1 MLYRSEGTDV
11 EVCTAARDGHSNMS
25 VLSQLETE
33 SEVGAG
39 ILEYTVLLYKT
50 ILLLTL

>member
-1 MLYRSEGTDV
+1 MLCRSEGTDV

-33 SEVGAG
+33 SEVAAV
-39 ILEYTVLLYKT
+39 VLKFM
-50 ILLLTL
+50 ILLSITEY